1 MNEIDFNKWYQSN
14 LPVNHILEIPDFIY
28 DEIEQSQAQFL
39 ADFYSNDTLFRLP
52 GKEVIFFEWL
62 KENDIDV
69 WKDLWDD
76 ELNSPYII
84 SLSFLPL
91 LKRNGYRG
99 FPICDLVTQTNYY
112 FAPAHLADKES
123 ELFVESAKTIFM
135 NKQPMTLPQLL
146 AMEISLE
153 PIDIWHFAYKH
164 NVSIADAKK
173 AVHDLVN
180 DELLVHLK
188 DAEHLSTFIDF

>member
-69 WKDLWDD
+69 WTDLWND

-112 FAPAHLADKES
+112 FTPAHLADKES

-188 DAEHLSTFIDF
+188 DAEHLSTFLDF

>member
-69 WKDLWDD
+69 WTDLWND